1 MAKLLETLN
10 VGTLS
15 TELSIIV
22 PVYNGGKYLRPCLDS
37 IVAQAYSNWELLM
50 IDDGSSDGSAAVCD
64 EYASRDSRITVVHKP
79 NGGQAAAR
87 NDGVALAK
95 GRYVCFVDC
104 DDWLEPAMY
113 ATMIQTLEQ
122 QQADIVICGY
132 IEEYATRKKY
142 ISADGELTVYDAQ
155 DALKLVLEGRIGSY
169 LWSMLFRREV
179 VQEPMLSLNPY
190 EDHATIFKWI
200 SHARRVVT
208 LHQAFYHYRQ
218 LQTSS
223 LHSYNPKNGN
233 HYFLAIKERYYY
245 IADHHLLPG
254 WEAENR
260 RLYLRGCI
268 KLTRTWPACLT
279 TTVSWGLLS
288 RRFVMS
294 YVAFCQLAVVKS
306 ARSITQGCACYW
318 PTSTS
323 MFACCAFRPS
333 LPLAKSVRTKDLSD
347 FNHPIDNSSSY

>member
-1 MAKLLETLN
+1 METLN

-37 IVAQAYSNWELLM
+37 IVAQAYSNWELLL

-87 NDGVALAK
+87 NDGVALSK
-95 GRYVCFVDC
+95 GRYLCFVDC
-104 DDWLEPAMY
+104 DDWLA
-113 ATMIQTLEQ
+113 MIQTLEQ

-132 IEEYATRKKY
+132 IEEYATRQKHV
-142 ISADGELTVYDAQ
+142 SADGVLTVYDAQ

-208 LHQAFYHYRQ
+208 LHQAFYRQ

-268 KLTRTWPACLT
+268 KLTKDLARMPDYDSQLGAIIEEVRDELR
-279 TTVSWGLLS
+279 GFLPIS
-288 RRFVMS
+288 RREIGTKYYTRLRLLLADINL
-294 YVAFCQLAVVKS
+294 YVRLLRLSSV
-306 ARSITQGCACYW
+306 
-318 PTSTS
+318 
-323 MFACCAFRPS
+323 FAISKKR
-333 LPLAKSVRTKDLSD
+333 KDKGLV
-347 FNHPIDNSSSY
+347 